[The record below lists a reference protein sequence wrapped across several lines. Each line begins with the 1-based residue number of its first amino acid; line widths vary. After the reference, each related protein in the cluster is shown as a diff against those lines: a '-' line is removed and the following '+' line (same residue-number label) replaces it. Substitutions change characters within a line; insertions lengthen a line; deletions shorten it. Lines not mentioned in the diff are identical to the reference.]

1 MEDSQQIIGTV
12 SRVNNYIKRLLDSKS
27 VLSNLWVKGEISNY
41 KRHSSG
47 HIYLTMKDE
56 SSVLKDGFLRD
67 GCPPAV
73 PAVPPHRRCSGKH
86 ANIPPFFIY
95 QAV

>member
-1 MEDSQQIIGTV
+1 MEEAQQIIGTV

-47 HIYLTMKDE
+47 HIYLTLKDE
-56 SSVLKDGFLRD
+56 TSVLS
-67 GCPPAV
+67 
-73 PAVPPHRRCSGKH
+73 RRT
-86 ANIPPFFIY
+86 
-95 QAV
+95 V